1 MQSVEKRNE
10 PESGMEGSEV
20 KSDRKARLMAA
31 DFAASV
37 LLALSIGVATS
48 VALGSAV
55 LLIAQQ
61 SVASEAAGEPQ
72 E

>member
-1 MQSVEKRNE
+1 MATKNTK
-10 PESGMEGSEV
+10 G
-20 KSDRKARLMAA
+20 KASKTRLIVT
-31 DFAASV
+31 DFAASL

-61 SVASEAAGEPQ
+61 SGVSEAPAAPAEKQ
-72 E
+72 